1 MFHLHSQI
9 PLFHR
14 FNKIGNGTLVS
25 LFQTTKCIMLVV
37 VIGTI
42 LHQKVEFIPM
52 FYMIHFK
59 NIYLTF
65 IRIPSKILE
74 LEKNNLRY
82 SVTIK
87 ETFVY

>member
-42 LHQKVEFIPM
+42 LHQKVEFISM

-59 NIYLTF
+59 NTYLKF
-65 IRIPSKILE
+65 IRMILE